1 MKKIFFVLII
11 LLLGCREFDDNFP
24 QVDVNINLYLDN
36 PSNINLQAIGNYIYL
51 NGGVGGILVYRKSLD
66 EFIAYDRA
74 SPYNPTY
81 DCRVEVQK
89 DMIHIKDPCSESEY
103 LIIDG
108 SVLQGPANQ
117 ALKRYTTILNG
128 SQLSIFN

>member
-74 SPYNPTY
+74 SPYNP
-81 DCRVEVQK
+81 DIRLC
-89 DMIHIKDPCSESEY
+89 
-103 LIIDG
+103 
-108 SVLQGPANQ
+108 
-117 ALKRYTTILNG
+117 
-128 SQLSIFN
+128 